1 MVAIVI
7 VSHSARLAQGAA
19 ELARGMAGPDVPLAA
34 VGGLDLPDQP
44 LGTDAALIQKAI
56 ENVYQP
62 DGVVV
67 LMDLGSAILST
78 EMALEALPPERRE
91 RIVLCEA
98 PLVEGALAAAVQS
111 RLGASLAQVLAEA
124 RGALAPKAAQLGL
137 APPDQPA
144 VTAAAPAGPAL
155 TLELAV
161 RNRLGLHARPAA
173 RLVQTAGQFAGADV
187 HLRNVTAGR
196 GPVSAK
202 SINAVATLGVRQG
215 QIVEIT
221 AAGLEAEAALA
232 ALQRLAD
239 DNFGDVDEAAPAA
252 AQAAARPAA
261 ASGEAGGLLGLPVSP
276 GIALGPARLY
286 QPTLPDI
293 PAHLIDDPQAEWDRL
308 LAALDQTRAQ
318 IQAARAAVAQRADRY
333 AAAIFD
339 AHLLFLD
346 DEALRGPAR
355 AAIFDER
362 LNAAAAWQRAVDS
375 VSAAYQ
381 ALDDDYLRARAADVA
396 DVGRQTLLNLG
407 NGHSPAPLSQAGIVV
422 AGDLSPADTAALDP
436 SLVMGV
442 CTAYGGPTSHA
453 AILARALGV
462 PAVAGLGPGLLAVAE
477 GTVLLMDGATGQV
490 WPEPAAALAADYA
503 RRAEVERST
512 KAAALAASAAPAV
525 TRDGRRIEIA
535 ANIGSVADAQA
546 ALAAGAEGVGLFRT
560 EFLFLDRRAAPDEEE
575 QYAIYR
581 AAAAGL
587 EGRPVIIRTLDAGGD
602 KPLPYLDL
610 GPEANPFLGWRAV
623 RVCLDRPEFFKVQL
637 RAIVRAAAEFPV
649 RVMFPMVAT
658 LGEWRQARD
667 LLAEARAETAARGLP
682 VPASLETG
690 IMIEIPAAAL
700 RAKQFAAE
708 VDFFSIGTND
718 LTQYVMAA
726 ERGNPRVAALADS
739 FHPAVLDLIGR
750 VARAAHALGKWAG
763 VCGEFAGD
771 PLAVPLLVGLGIDE
785 LSMSAPAIPR
795 AKAIVRDLEAG
806 RLGDLVERAL
816 AAETAADVR
825 ALARQAVR
833 SNP

>member
-1 MVAIVI
+1 M
-7 VSHSARLAQGAA
+7 
-19 ELARGMAGPDVPLAA
+19 
-34 VGGLDLPDQP
+34 
-44 LGTDAALIQKAI
+44 
-56 ENVYQP
+56 
-62 DGVVV
+62 
-67 LMDLGSAILST
+67 
-78 EMALEALPPERRE
+78 
-91 RIVLCEA
+91 
-98 PLVEGALAAAVQS
+98 
-111 RLGASLAQVLAEA
+111 
-124 RGALAPKAAQLGL
+124 
-137 APPDQPA
+137 
-144 VTAAAPAGPAL
+144 
-155 TLELAV
+155 
-161 RNRLGLHARPAA
+161 
-173 RLVQTAGQFAGADV
+173 
-187 HLRNVTAGR
+187 
-196 GPVSAK
+196 
-202 SINAVATLGVRQG
+202 
-215 QIVEIT
+215 
-221 AAGLEAEAALA
+221 
-232 ALQRLAD
+232 
-239 DNFGDVDEAAPAA
+239 
-252 AQAAARPAA
+252 
-261 ASGEAGGLLGLPVSP
+261 
-276 GIALGPARLY
+276 
-286 QPTLPDI
+286 
-293 PAHLIDDPQAEWDRL
+293 
-308 LAALDQTRAQ
+308 
-318 IQAARAAVAQRADRY
+318 
-333 AAAIFD
+333 
-339 AHLLFLD
+339 
-346 DEALRGPAR
+346 
-355 AAIFDER
+355 
-362 LNAAAAWQRAVDS
+362 
-375 VSAAYQ
+375 
-381 ALDDDYLRARAADVA
+381 
-396 DVGRQTLLNLG
+396 
-407 NGHSPAPLSQAGIVV
+407 
-422 AGDLSPADTAALDP
+422 AALDP

-453 AILARALGV
+453 AILARTLGV

-490 WPEPAAALAADYA
+490 WPEPAAALAADYV
-503 RRAEVERST
+503 RRAEAERST

-560 EFLFLDRRAAPDEEE
+560 EFVFLDRRAAPDEEE

-610 GPEANPFLGWRAV
+610 GPEANPFLGWRAI

-649 RVMFPMVAT
+649 RVMFPMIAT

-667 LLAEARAETAARGLP
+667 LLAEAGADIAARGLP
-682 VPASLETG
+682 VPADLEAG
-690 IMIEIPAAAL
+690 IMIEVPAAAL
-700 RAKQFAAE
+700 RAEQFAAE

-739 FHPAVLDLIGR
+739 CHPAVLALIGR
-750 VARAAHALGKWAG
+750 VAQAAHALGKWAG

-785 LSMSAPAIPR
+785 LSMSAPAVPR